1 MDIQSERIDQNVT
14 CNYWCHFISSKKRF
28 ENNNK
33 PFGQNYQPKN
43 KNKLKLKSK
52 KTIEAINW
60 IYKK

>member
-1 MDIQSERIDQNVT
+1 MLPQLLM
-14 CNYWCHFISSKKRF
+14 HFIKSSKKRF

-60 IYKK
+60 FIK